1 MDERLLLILEEFLR
15 EFEMLPAV
23 EQVQHG
29 TKLITGLQDVGTEL
43 SRMRRASLHQLISE
57 GWDLKRLASLS
68 KRADGESLTP
78 TRIAQ
83 LLSTGPRPERVLIG
97 TSPGQVVVALGGKWE
112 APKANGPPCAVV
124 SADALDAY
132 NRLADLAT
140 ACGLRTTYE
149 VVPPPGLVDLNRR
162 NLVVVGSPRILP
174 PMAQI
179 LTADPNH
186 GFAADA
192 DGKWYLTEGDKRW
205 RSPCDSGESAD
216 HAYIGRLKRLDGK
229 GAVLYLAGIHG
240 AGTRGAAH
248 YFVDHL
254 EEIYTQISGVESSGV
269 QRVRWSMLIRCDYDP
284 ETRQI
289 LSTEP
294 LTDLKAF

>member
-1 MDERLLLILEEFLR
+1 MDERVLSDLQRFLR
-15 EFEMLPAV
+15 EFEALPAV
-23 EQVQHG
+23 QQVQQA
-29 TKLITGLQDVGTEL
+29 TKLITGLQDVVTDISGV
-43 SRMRRASLHQLISE
+43 RRTALFQLISE
-57 GWDLKRLASLS
+57 GWDHKRLAALS
-68 KRADGESLTP
+68 ERADGEHLTP

-83 LLSTGPRPERVLIG
+83 LLSTGPRPERVLMG
-97 TSPGQVVVALGGKWE
+97 TSGQVVVALGGKWE
-112 APKANGPPCAVV
+112 APKANGPPCAVI

-132 NRLADLAT
+132 RQLDDLAA
-140 ACGLRTTYE
+140 ACGLRTTHE

-205 RSPCDSGESAD
+205 RSPSDTGDCAD
-216 HAYIGRLKRLDGK
+216 YAYLGRLKRLDGK
-229 GAVLYLAGIHG
+229 GALLYLAGIHG
-240 AGTRGAAH
+240 AGTRGAAR

-254 EEIYTQISGVESSGV
+254 EEIYNQLTRDGVSV

-289 LSTEP
+289 LSIEP
-294 LTDLKAF
+294 LTELKTF